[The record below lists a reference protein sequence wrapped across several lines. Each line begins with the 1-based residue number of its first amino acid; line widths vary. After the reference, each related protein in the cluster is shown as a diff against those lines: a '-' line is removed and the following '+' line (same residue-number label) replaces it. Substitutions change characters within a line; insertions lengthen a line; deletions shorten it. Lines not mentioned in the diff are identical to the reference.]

1 MLKIMDLLS
10 KEIKESPL
18 HPERFNFNK
27 SIFESENNGMF
38 ILKIKGNLV
47 IERKCTSDFR

>member
-27 SIFESENNGMF
+27 SIFESENNGIF
-38 ILKIKGNLV
+38 YFENKRELG
-47 IERKCTSDFR
+47 